1 MRFVV
6 PSSAPSAA
14 TPCAAP
20 QRALRPPRQRDCRLL
35 GLCAPPLPPI
45 WGPRLPGALE
55 PTGLSSCGEEVP
67 IHSRVITK
75 TRAQI
80 SDASRL
86 RDGRGALCCC
96 PRARP
101 ATHPRAPMR
110 LAAAVACAFVA
121 TLAALAPCAATAA
134 TPAAAAPRRSG
145 GALVAVAPEAPAPSR
160 ARAADMAGGWKWLC
174 AGEGRGVGV
183 ATCGAAWYVRARFPP
198 HLSAEQSC
206 RARPLLARGRRTP
219 PCVRQPP
226 PGRRPYVQTP
236 GRQGRGAGGS
246 RPAKRAFATLQ
257 PAPRKRAFHVAR
269 TYVLTHPAWRL
280 RPSPPPL
287 LAQGGRRPIAGAG
300 TGDVRRHTP
309 RAGAAC
315 VRPWCARGRPQ
326 GEAQGAA
333 GSAYCTTW
341 WWRTTHPPLAG

>member
-183 ATCGAAWYVRARFPP
+183 ATCGAAWYVRAASLPTFL
-198 HLSAEQSC
+198 LSSLAARALFSPAAG
-206 RARPLLARGRRTP
+206 ARPPACDSRR
-219 PCVRQPP
+219 
-226 PGRRPYVQTP
+226 
-236 GRQGRGAGGS
+236 
-246 RPAKRAFATLQ
+246 
-257 PAPRKRAFHVAR
+257 
-269 TYVLTHPAWRL
+269 
-280 RPSPPPL
+280 
-287 LAQGGRRPIAGAG
+287 
-300 TGDVRRHTP
+300 
-309 RAGAAC
+309 
-315 VRPWCARGRPQ
+315 
-326 GEAQGAA
+326 QGAA
-333 GSAYCTTW
+333 LTCRRQAGRAGGQGARAPPSVLLRHCSLPHGSERST
-341 WWRTTHPPLAG
+341 

>member
-1 MRFVV
+1 MSRCVSLCR
-6 PSSAPSAA
+6 PRRPARPRHAPRRSA
-14 TPCAAP
+14 
-20 QRALRPPRQRDCRLL
+20 
-35 GLCAPPLPPI
+35 LCARHGSEIAACSGCAPLRFPLS
-45 WGPRLPGALE
+45 GVRACLGHLNLPGFPRAAKRY
-55 PTGLSSCGEEVP
+55 PFTR
-67 IHSRVITK
+67 RVITK

-101 ATHPRAPMR
+101 ATHPRALMR

-226 PGRRPYVQTP
+226 PGRR
-236 GRQGRGAGGS
+236 
-246 RPAKRAFATLQ
+246 L
-257 PAPRKRAFHVAR
+257 
-269 TYVLTHPAWRL
+269 
-280 RPSPPPL
+280 
-287 LAQGGRRPIAGAG
+287 
-300 TGDVRRHTP
+300 
-309 RAGAAC
+309 
-315 VRPWCARGRPQ
+315 
-326 GEAQGAA
+326 
-333 GSAYCTTW
+333 
-341 WWRTTHPPLAG
+341 